1 MIGAYLMLK
10 GINYSLRVD
19 SALVI
24 ICVALLVGFVKGRM
38 VLSKSVAR
46 IVGHLRAQVAPISW
60 KKAYDRK
67 YYLILAIMMGIGM
80 GLRFVSIPDGVRG
93 FIDVTIGSALING
106 AVLYFREAVN
116 VRVS

>member
-10 GINYSLRVD
+10 GINYSLKVD

-24 ICVALLVGFVKGRM
+24 ICIALLVGFIKGRM
-38 VLSKSVAR
+38 VLSKSVMR
-46 IVGHLRAQVAPISW
+46 IVGHLQAQVAPIFW

-106 AVLYFREAVN
+106 AVLYFREATHV
-116 VRVS
+116 